1 VTAGGLPAVTV
12 LIDKDDHPAWTAA
25 AHAAHAPAIG
35 RLTIDPSPANGA
47 PAALAHDLLYSLGKR
62 LPQGGETYGTWADS
76 QRPAWDAVAT
86 WILTHRIGHV
96 VVCRTDRL
104 TTARQKQLL
113 TLQERCGIHLT
124 LLWHRPAGPAL
135 GTLLE
140 QTPYRLIDTLPQ
152 ARAVLDRAE
161 HSPNGTRSAG
171 QQGPTGPASSPDDGQ
186 WINSPASPDGVV
198 TDRPK
203 RAGCPGA
210 PELTSTKSG
219 APPHAK
225 TEPHTSR
232 RPRRPPEHR
241 GTSPPRSSLQRIHP
255 DQLAPV
261 LHYFDFLRE
270 QLGITTIFCG
280 TGAREILRA
289 ARVKTDNLHEA
300 QQGLSL
306 RAPLIAGPDGKEHK
320 VLPQADPSRLPVTWL
335 DPIPLYSGDQDTWPT
350 ILRGFEENLCLH
362 QLSPHALVGE
372 ADITAERLWIPVALL
387 QAAAAISPLLVG
399 NPMKPTIESAMSD
412 LGLPPTLLNLQHT
425 RPLI

>member
-1 VTAGGLPAVTV
+1 MRRQSRTPADVLAVRLNTV
-12 LIDKDDHPAWTAA
+12 AHPLHAA
-25 AHAAHAPAIG
+25 ACSAS
-35 RLTIDPSPANGA
+35 T
-47 PAALAHDLLYSLGKR
+47 
-62 LPQGGETYGTWADS
+62 
-76 QRPAWDAVAT
+76 
-86 WILTHRIGHV
+86 
-96 VVCRTDRL
+96 RT
-104 TTARQKQLL
+104 
-113 TLQERCGIHLT
+113 
-124 LLWHRPAGPAL
+124 
-135 GTLLE
+135 
-140 QTPYRLIDTLPQ
+140 
-152 ARAVLDRAE
+152 
-161 HSPNGTRSAG
+161 
-171 QQGPTGPASSPDDGQ
+171 
-186 WINSPASPDGVV
+186 
-198 TDRPK
+198 
-203 RAGCPGA
+203 
-210 PELTSTKSG
+210 
-219 APPHAK
+219 
-225 TEPHTSR
+225 
-232 RPRRPPEHR
+232 
-241 GTSPPRSSLQRIHP
+241 
-255 DQLAPV
+255 
-261 LHYFDFLRE
+261 HYFDFLRE